1 MSPLRATPATASP
14 PRGTRLAWAPLFLS
28 TGAALLVY
36 VLAGVSLLYA
46 AGLALLLAAVAGAL
60 LWRRADAA
68 RRPHLRRLLRV
79 GVVSGLAAT
88 AAYDLSRFA
97 LIELTGIAFWP
108 FDVFLV
114 FGRALV
120 GAQAAGLWVEAA
132 GLLYHVMNGVGFGV
146 AYTLLLGERGVLA
159 GLAWALALEGLMV
172 SVYPGWL
179 GLRALDEFL
188 QVSVFGHLVY
198 GAVLGWGSRR
208 MLADSRGGRHAL
220 G

>member
-1 MSPLRATPATASP
+1 MSPFRAAPTTASP
-14 PRGTRLAWAPLFLS
+14 ARDTRAAGAPLFLS

-46 AGLALLLAAVAGAL
+46 LGVALLLAAVAGAW
-60 LWRRADAA
+60 LWRRAGATG
-68 RRPHLRRLLRV
+68 RPHLRRLVRV

-114 FGRALV
+114 FGRALL
-120 GAQAAGLWVEAA
+120 GAEAAGFWVEAA
-132 GLLYHVMNGVGFGV
+132 GLLYHVLNGVCFAV
-146 AYTLLLGERGVLA
+146 AYTLLWGERGVLA

-179 GLRALDEFL
+179 GLKALGEFL

-198 GAVLGWGSRR
+198 GAVLGWTARR
-208 MLADSRGGRHAL
+208 MLTGSRGGRHAL